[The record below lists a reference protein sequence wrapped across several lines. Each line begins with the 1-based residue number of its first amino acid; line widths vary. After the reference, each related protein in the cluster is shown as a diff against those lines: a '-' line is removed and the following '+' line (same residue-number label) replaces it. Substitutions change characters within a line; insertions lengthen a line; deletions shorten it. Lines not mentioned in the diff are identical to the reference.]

1 MDIKI
6 KVAEKIN
13 GCRETVINTVVD
25 KLAEIEINKRV
36 LIIQQAIAKQE
47 LLQKEL
53 AKINGKCDSVFYDK
67 DGIKHES
74 MSEKRFNDI
83 KKSKESLELLE
94 KVLNSALETNTQE
107 SYNKLNGLL
116 GGNKQEGSAEAKSE
130 S

>member
-1 MDIKI
+1 MDIKL
-6 KVAEKIN
+6 KVTEKIN
-13 GCRETVINTVVD
+13 SCGETVINIVVD

-36 LIIQQAIAKQE
+36 SIIQQAISKQE

-53 AKINGKCDSVFYDK
+53 AKINGKCDSIFYDK
-67 DGIKHES
+67 DGVKQES

-83 KKSKESLELLE
+83 KKSKDSLDLLE

-116 GGNKQEGSAEAKSE
+116 GGNKQESSAEVKSE